1 MGLLSGILGGTVGK
15 ILGQVRGVID
25 DFHHSSEEKDETMLK
40 VEAILTERL
49 SEAEQTL
56 RTEINAKSAIMVA
69 EMQQEDKFTKRARP
83 SIIYSGLILVFL
95 DMGSRVISFFVSA
108 DVPLLSSFIDP
119 SFMYTWGAVAGVYAI
134 GRSAEKRGVNNQAV
148 SAITGSKRPA
158 LDL

>member
-1 MGLLSGILGGTVGK
+1 MGILGSILGGTIGK
-15 ILGQVRGVID
+15 IIGEVKGVVD
-25 DFHHSSEEKDETMLK
+25 EFHTSGEEKAEFNLRL
-40 VEAILTERL
+40 EAILTERL
-49 SEAEQTL
+49 TEAETTL

-95 DMGSRVISFFVSA
+95 DMGSRVISFFANA
-108 DVPLLSSFIDP
+108 DVPLPSSFIDP

-134 GRSAEKRGVNNQAV
+134 GRSAEKRGVNNKAV